1 MFGTWRC
8 IPPSETPD
16 STLTLKFIV
25 EMHCSM
31 LIYENETKI
40 RQQKGRQQ
48 AQDELDILSKRG
60 IEEQLPVGLSG
71 DERMNGFISFWY

>member
-1 MFGTWRC
+1 
-8 IPPSETPD
+8 
-16 STLTLKFIV
+16 
-25 EMHCSM
+25 M

-71 DERMNGFISFWY
+71 DERMNGFISF